1 MQGGLRLF
9 RLAGIDVYLDWS
21 LIIIFLLIT
30 TSLGVSVFPQWH
42 PQWSTLTAMT
52 TAFVAAVLFLASVL
66 AHEYSHALVGRSRGM
81 TVNRITLFIFGGM
94 AQIESEPEDWKSEF
108 WMTIV
113 GPLTSLLLGFL
124 FAALGMAVA
133 GTQHLDPENPGAFVE
148 SLSPLATLLLWLGPI
163 NIVLGLFNLV
173 PGFPLD
179 GGRILRSLI
188 WGATGD
194 LRRATRYASRGGQLF
209 AWLLM
214 GSGFAMILGL
224 RVPVFGTG
232 LINGLWLAFIGWF
245 LNSAA
250 VASYQQLLVR
260 QVLQGVPVSRLMHR
274 QIQTLSPDISLQ
286 ALVDDYLF
294 SGDQR
299 AYPVVSGGQMQGLIT
314 LHDLRGVERARWPD
328 TRVADIMVP
337 WQKVARVGPDDDASE
352 ALDLISQRGF
362 NQLPVTDGTTLTGLL
377 RREDLLRWLSLFGE
391 DKAQS

>member
-314 LHDLRGVERARWPD
+314 LHDLRAVERARWPD

-352 ALDLISQRGF
+352 ALDLISRRGF

>member
-21 LIIIFLLIT
+21 LIIIFMLIT
-30 TSLGVSVFPQWH
+30 ASLGLGVFPQWH
-42 PQWSTLTAMT
+42 PQWTAFTSLT

-66 AHEYSHALVGRSRGM
+66 AHEYSHALVGRARGM

-113 GPLTSLLLGFL
+113 GPLTSLLLGFV
-124 FAALGMAVA
+124 FIFLGVSVA
-133 GTQHLDPENPGAFVE
+133 GTEHFDPDQPRQYIEG
-148 SLSPLATLLLWLGPI
+148 LSPLATLLLWLGPI

-179 GGRILRSLI
+179 GGRILRALI
-188 WGATGD
+188 WGVTGD
-194 LRRATRYASRGGQLF
+194 LRRATRYASRGGQFF

-224 RVPVFGTG
+224 HVPIFGTG
-232 LINGLWLAFIGWF
+232 VINGLWLAFIGWF

-260 QVLQGVPVSRLMHR
+260 QVLEGVPVSRLMHR
-274 QIQTLSPDISLQ
+274 NIQTLSPDITLQ

-299 AYPVVSGGQMQGLIT
+299 AYPVVGDGRIRGLVT
-314 LHDLRGVERARWPD
+314 LHDIRGVERGRWPG
-328 TRVADIMVP
+328 TRVEDIMVP
-337 WQKVARVGPDDDASE
+337 WQKVVAVAADDDASE
-352 ALDLISQRGF
+352 ALDLISRRGI
-362 NQLPVTDGTTLTGLL
+362 NQLPVTEGRELVGLL
-377 RREDLLRWLSLFGE
+377 RREDLLRWLSLFGAG
-391 DKAQS
+391 DR

>member
-30 TSLGVSVFPQWH
+30 TSLGMSVFPQWH

-133 GTQHLDPENPGAFVE
+133 GTQHLDPDNPGAFVE

-232 LINGLWLAFIGWF
+232 LVNGLWLAFIGWF

-314 LHDLRGVERARWPD
+314 LHDLRGVERARWPE

-352 ALDLISQRGF
+352 ALDLISRRGF

-391 DKAQS
+391 E

>member
-352 ALDLISQRGF
+352 ALDLISRRGF